1 MKYTKYSKYAPAA
14 SEDIDLQELMSRL
27 SDFLLQ
33 SGFES
38 QYGVYEMD
46 PNRSQEKMIEELREA
61 ILRALQEGDLLP
73 PELMEQMLKNPELSN
88 NQELSDIIDQ
98 IVQRMEQEG
107 YISRPS
113 YAASFAD
120 SRRSGWRSRAERRGP
135 FRNHRQGPRFSR
147 FQNSERFARLARQEQ
162 LRPPRHP

>member
-46 PNRSQEKMIEELREA
+46 PNRSQEKMMEELREA

-107 YISRPS
+107 YISRP
-113 YAASFAD
+113 
-120 SRRSGWRSRAERRGP
+120 G
-135 FRNHRQGPRFSR
+135 QGPQVTPPPS
-147 FQNSERFARLARQEQ
+147 QTPGGQEIG
-162 LRPPRHP
+162 RAHV